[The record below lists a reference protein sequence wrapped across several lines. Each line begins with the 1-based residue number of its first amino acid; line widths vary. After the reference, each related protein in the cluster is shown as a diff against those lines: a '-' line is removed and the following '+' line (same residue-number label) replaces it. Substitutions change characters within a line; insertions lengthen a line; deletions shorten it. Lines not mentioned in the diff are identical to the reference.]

1 MTVSETKRQLRQTL
15 LAARAALFAAPAA
28 QRAPHAIR
36 DLFLDTF
43 APAAGTVV
51 SAFWPMADELDMRP
65 LLQALHARGCVCAL
79 PVVAKP
85 RAPLLFREWA
95 PGDVLTASA
104 FGVAEPA
111 PERAV
116 RTPAIA
122 VVPLLAFD
130 DQGYRLGYGG
140 GFYDRT
146 LAELRSSGAPFTA
159 VGVGLAGQRL
169 PALPREAFDQPLDWA
184 LTEQGSIDCRSLEPV
199 R

>member
-1 MTVSETKRQLRQTL
+1 MTPPETKRQLRQML
-15 LAARAALFAAPAA
+15 LAARPALFAEPAA
-28 QRAPHAIR
+28 QRAPHAIC

-43 APAAGTVV
+43 APARGTVV

-79 PVVAKP
+79 PVVVRP
-85 RAPLLFREWA
+85 RAPLVFREWA
-95 PGDVLTASA
+95 PGDVLTPSA

-116 RTPAIA
+116 LAPAIA

-130 DQGYRLGYGG
+130 AQGYRLGYGG

-146 LAELRSSGAPFTA
+146 LAGLRSSGAPFTA
-159 VGVGLAGQRL
+159 VGVGLAAQQMA
-169 PALPREAFDQPLDWA
+169 ALPREGFDQPLDWV
-184 LTEQGSIDCRSLEPV
+184 LTEQGAVDCRSVEPV

>member
-15 LAARAALFAAPAA
+15 LAARPALFAEPAA

-36 DLFLDTF
+36 DRFLEAFTP
-43 APAAGTVV
+43 APATVV

-65 LLQALHARGCVCAL
+65 LLEALYARGCVCAL
-79 PVVAKP
+79 PVVVKP
-85 RAPLLFREWA
+85 RAPLVFRQWT

-111 PERAV
+111 AECAILA
-116 RTPAIA
+116 PAIA

-146 LAELRSSGAPFTA
+146 LAQLRSSGAPFTA

-169 PALPREAFDQPLDWA
+169 PALPRETFDQPLDWV
-184 LTEQGSIDCRSLEPV
+184 LTEQGIIDCRSLEPV